1 MRSIKQFHFI
11 VSNGPL
17 GLLLN
22 HEEKV
27 MTTGL
32 FEMNRKSATAK
43 PVAEPKAC
51 MPSQTGT
58 RKPAA
63 AHKPAVHRD
72 YHIPSLP
79 KTIAEA
85 IKLGWTFELVSDA
98 ESKRAVDTVTVK
110 GVSPNGTASKMFHER
125 LINTPFYTARTIVEA
140 LTLGW
145 TPELVGDAEDS
156 LRLDFVEVKFTSPF
170 GMVSRTFGMLF
181 GATPFYTGPAVAP
194 ATQETPKPQ
203 RKSVLTP
210 VEQAQRRNAKVAQD
224 RADRAIRKTTTGSKP
239 QPSSGKKPKG
249 KK

>member
-51 MPSQTGT
+51 TPSQTGT
-58 RKPAA
+58 RKPNAT
-63 AHKPAVHRD
+63 AHKPAHRGN
-72 YHIPSLP
+72 HIPGLP
-79 KTIAEA
+79 ESIAKA
-85 IKLGWTFELVSDA
+85 FALGWTFELDGVA
-98 ESKRAVDTVTVK
+98 EGKRPKDIVTVK
-110 GVSPNGTASKMFHER
+110 GFSSNGTASKMFHEH
-125 LINTPFYTARTIVEA
+125 LVDTPFYTARTIVEA

-145 TPELVGDAEDS
+145 TPELVGDAEVS

-194 ATQETPKPQ
+194 VTQEAPH
-203 RKSVLTP
+203 RKLGLTP
-210 VEQAQRRNAKVAQD
+210 VEQAQRKAAKAAEARALRNSMKG
-224 RADRAIRKTTTGSKP
+224 TGGSKP
-239 QPSSGKKPKG
+239 QASSGKKPKA